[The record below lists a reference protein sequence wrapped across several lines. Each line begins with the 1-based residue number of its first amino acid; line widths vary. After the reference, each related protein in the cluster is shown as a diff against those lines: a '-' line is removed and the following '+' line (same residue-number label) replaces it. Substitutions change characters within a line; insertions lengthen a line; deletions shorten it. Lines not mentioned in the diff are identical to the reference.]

1 MDNLNSPKQANE
13 TLNRLEEVETKAP
26 KSRNRAQDLQNEC
39 IEETT
44 GTINK
49 RACKITFMFPY
60 TVSVASNSRFGVH
73 VSIIITGVFSY

>member
-39 IEETT
+39 ILRQVMF
-44 GTINK
+44 NK